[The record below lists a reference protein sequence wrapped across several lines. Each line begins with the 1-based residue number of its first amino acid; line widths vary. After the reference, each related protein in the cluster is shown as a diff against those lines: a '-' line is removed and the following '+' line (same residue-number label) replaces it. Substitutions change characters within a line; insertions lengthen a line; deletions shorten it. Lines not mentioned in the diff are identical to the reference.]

1 MLEVNN
7 ISKMMDIFPV
17 INNVTFSVDDG
28 EMVSMC
34 GDPFGGD
41 FVLQAIPGLL
51 QIKRGNVKLDD
62 VIVAGHGMTKKSEEY
77 VGQFSYISTTG
88 TLLWE
93 KSFNY
98 NLKLREKWFKDYNS
112 TRALDALDAL
122 APEFNRKKKTSS
134 LGEQDLAIAAFALG
148 IGMESKYYLVDNI
161 WRDIPD
167 GSVVEKC
174 LAMLEERKQQG
185 CSVLAVMDEF
195 FLCGPGRDH
204 FKRILYMKMGALI
217 TDATPQTSVDKP
229 LELLIEEWKR
239 VAK

>member
-17 INNVTFSVDDG
+17 INNVSFTVEDG
-28 EMVSMC
+28 EMISIC
-34 GDPFGGD
+34 GDPYGGD
-41 FVLQAIPGLL
+41 LVLQAIPGLL
-51 QIKRGNVKLDD
+51 QVKRGYVKLDD
-62 VIVAGHGMTKKSEEY
+62 SIIAGHGMTKKSEGY
-77 VGQFSYISTTG
+77 VGLFSYISTTG

-93 KSFNY
+93 KSFDY
-98 NLKLREKWFKDYNS
+98 NLKFRAKWFENYN
-112 TRALDALDAL
+112 TQRALDTLEAL
-122 APEFNRKKKTSS
+122 APGFNRRKRASS

-148 IGMESKYYLVDNI
+148 MGMEAKYFLVDNI
-161 WRDIPD
+161 WKDIQD
-167 GSVVEKC
+167 GTLVEKC
-174 LAMLEERKQQG
+174 LAILEERKQQG
-185 CSVLAVMDEF
+185 CAILVVMDEF
-195 FLCGPGRDH
+195 FLCGPGREH

>member
-7 ISKMMDIFPV
+7 ISKMMEIFPV

-28 EMVSMC
+28 EMISMC

-122 APEFNRKKKTSS
+122 VQPKEENFFSGGAGPRHSGVRAGHRNGVEILSGGQYLAQHSGWFGR
-134 LGEQDLAIAAFALG
+134 GE
-148 IGMESKYYLVDNI
+148 M
-161 WRDIPD
+161 
-167 GSVVEKC
+167 
-174 LAMLEERKQQG
+174 
-185 CSVLAVMDEF
+185 
-195 FLCGPGRDH
+195 PGDAG
-204 FKRILYMKMGALI
+204 GA
-217 TDATPQTSVDKP
+217 
-229 LELLIEEWKR
+229 
-239 VAK
+239 